1 MKIINYILLATIA
14 LFAMASCESD
24 IDKMAVDSPDT
35 ATASVLTAEGLTT
48 VEPSFENLTEF
59 ATIFN
64 WTRTL
69 MGSPEIPV
77 TYTLVVDTTDRFE
90 TPLIE
95 SVGTNLL
102 SKSFTNTA
110 LNDWG
115 IKFSVDPT
123 DPKPIDLFVKIAGS
137 VLSQNSTPVVAPDS
151 IYSNF
156 LTINVTP
163 FLAEPAVIYIAGNYM
178 INDDD
183 SAPNSWSP
191 ATSPKLY
198 SELRNNIYVGYVYL
212 NTEFKVCPLP
222 EWKDD
227 MGGANG
233 ELGGGDNIKTTP
245 GLYWMEVDLNKK
257 TYKTTLVEI
266 GVIGSA
272 IYGNWDKDLAMTY
285 DLKKNVLS
293 ATGTFSK
300 GEFKFRQDADW
311 AVQFGLGSDGK
322 LTSKMSADTPDPS
335 NIALEEAGGYTIT
348 LDLWNYLE
356 PTYSVKAN

>member
-24 IDKMAVDSPDT
+24 IDKMTVDSPDT
-35 ATASVLTAEGLTT
+35 ATASVLTAEGVTV
-48 VEPSFENLTEF
+48 VEPSFENLKEF

-77 TYTLVVDTTDRFE
+77 IYTLVVDTTDRFE

-115 IKFSVDPT
+115 LRFSVDPAN
-123 DPKPIDLFVKIAGS
+123 PKPVDLFVKIAGS
-137 VLSQNSTPVVAPDS
+137 VLSQNSAPVVAPDS

-163 FLAEPAVIYIAGNYM
+163 FLAEPAVVYIAGDFDVNG
-178 INDDD
+178 
-183 SAPNSWSP
+183 WSP
-191 ATSPKLY
+191 ENSAKLY
-198 SELRNNIYVGYVYL
+198 SETRNNIYVGYVYL
-212 NTEFKVCPLP
+212 NTLFKVCPKP
-222 EWKDD
+222 SWD
-227 MGGANG
+227 GA
-233 ELGGGDNIKTTP
+233 LGGGKNGDLAPGDDIASTP
-245 GLYWMEVDLNKK
+245 GFYWMEVDLNKN
-257 TYKTTLVEI
+257 TYKATLVEI
-266 GVIGSA
+266 SIVGS
-272 IYGNWDKDLAMTY
+272 IYGSWDKDLVMTY
-285 DLKKNVLS
+285 NPKTNLLS
-293 ATGTFSK
+293 ATETFTK
-300 GEFKFRQDADW
+300 GDFKFRQDKDW
-311 AVQFGLGSDGK
+311 NVAQFGLGTDGK
-322 LTSKMSADTPDPS
+322 LASKIFDTDANVSDIPLDQS
-335 NIALEEAGGYTIT
+335 GNLTIT
-348 LDLWNYLE
+348 LNLWNYLD